1 MKNWSHNNGTISNE
15 YYDIENR
22 RLFSEHSFTDY
33 MYDMYDNEN
42 KGLFR
47 EQSRISGE
55 NKEPIREHNS
65 EHSGIDY
72 MTM

>member
-1 MKNWSHNNGTISNE
+1 
-15 YYDIENR
+15 
-22 RLFSEHSFTDY
+22 

-55 NKEPIREHNS
+55 NKEPIREQNS